1 MCPNL
6 SAKLAHHRLL
16 SIVAAKD
23 KSADIADRPKSVYP
37 GKLSLL
43 SIANAMNVPVALA
56 TYRERDGSQ
65 TYATHGLDLTTDLAR
80 FVMACSDL
88 CKSGVI
94 VVPDMRAPSTLG
106 AHSSRWPIPDVRFL
120 VAIPLRNSSGE
131 HVGSLA
137 VMNASKAV
145 ARKGISFRNLAALGH
160 AFTESG
166 SLQAVIAANTG
177 Q

>member
-23 KSADIADRPKSVYP
+23 KSADIADRPKSVHP

-94 VVPDMRAPSTLG
+94 VVPDMRAHETLG
-106 AHSSRWPIPDVRFL
+106 THASHWPIPAIRFL

-137 VMNASKAV
+137 VMNASNRLTDNDIV
-145 ARKGISFRNLAALGH
+145 
-160 AFTESG
+160 
-166 SLQAVIAANTG
+166 
-177 Q
+177 